1 MRVVFADT
9 GYWVALLNPHD
20 DLHDKA
26 QRISKVI
33 HPAHIVTTEMV
44 LTELL
49 NDFSDRGERFRKAAV
64 DLIRKLY
71 QHPNATII
79 PQTSV
84 QFQAALNLY
93 EQRPDKEWSQTDCV
107 SFQIMGEQLISEA
120 LAYDKHF
127 VQAGFTALLRHCQSR
142 LGEALA
148 P

>member
-26 QRISKVI
+26 LKLSKAVQ
-33 HPAHIVTTEMV
+33 PAHIVTSEMV
-44 LTELL
+44 LTEVL
-49 NDFSDRGERFRKAAV
+49 NDFSDRRDYFRQSAV
-64 DLIRKLY
+64 NLIKSLY

-84 QFQAALNLY
+84 QFQAALTLY
-93 EQRPDKEWSQTDCV
+93 EQRPDKAWSQTDCV
-107 SFQIMGEQLISEA
+107 SFKIMEEQAILDA

-127 VQAGFTALLRHCQSR
+127 AQAGFTALMRNCR
-142 LGEALA
+142 V
-148 P
+148 